1 MDCVFPANFSESDAE
16 VYLVI
21 RTADKDHIGQ
31 KQDLKVAINEGNV
44 NYERIL
50 EENYSGWKT
59 EVYPDIDACLQAV
72 ADGKADVVLIT
83 SFRYNSISKQCE
95 GLGLT
100 PIATGIGVEYSFV
113 VARGNAELYSVMNKT
128 VNMVPQSKFTSV
140 MMQYIAEAEKEM
152 TFREFAKAHMT
163 EFIAIV
169 AGVLLVILALALRTI
184 HVTRRAL
191 RNERLIASAETDA
204 LTGLYNRHFLF
215 EHADRMRAKTKK
227 KPMDAIALD
236 IERFHSVNAL
246 NGQET
251 GDKVLSSLAQQIR
264 RLFDEKDSVAGRIEA
279 DRFCIFRWH
288 KWHEDDFGTGY
299 SSLGMLSS
307 MPIDILKIARSFIMN
322 MSNSAKDIR
331 LVKLI
336 LDLAKEMGLAVIA
349 KGVENKVE
357 LMRLQSMGCDL
368 VQGYYFSR
376 PLPAAEYEELIRK
389 SISL

>member
-21 RTADKDHIGQ
+21 RMADKDHIGQ

-100 PIATGIGVEYSFV
+100 PIATGIGVE
-113 VARGNAELYSVMNKT
+113 
-128 VNMVPQSKFTSV
+128 
-140 MMQYIAEAEKEM
+140 
-152 TFREFAKAHMT
+152 
-163 EFIAIV
+163 
-169 AGVLLVILALALRTI
+169 
-184 HVTRRAL
+184 
-191 RNERLIASAETDA
+191 NE
-204 LTGLYNRHFLF
+204 
-215 EHADRMRAKTKK
+215 
-227 KPMDAIALD
+227 
-236 IERFHSVNAL
+236 
-246 NGQET
+246 
-251 GDKVLSSLAQQIR
+251 
-264 RLFDEKDSVAGRIEA
+264 
-279 DRFCIFRWH
+279 
-288 KWHEDDFGTGY
+288 
-299 SSLGMLSS
+299 
-307 MPIDILKIARSFIMN
+307 
-322 MSNSAKDIR
+322 
-331 LVKLI
+331 
-336 LDLAKEMGLAVIA
+336 
-349 KGVENKVE
+349 VE